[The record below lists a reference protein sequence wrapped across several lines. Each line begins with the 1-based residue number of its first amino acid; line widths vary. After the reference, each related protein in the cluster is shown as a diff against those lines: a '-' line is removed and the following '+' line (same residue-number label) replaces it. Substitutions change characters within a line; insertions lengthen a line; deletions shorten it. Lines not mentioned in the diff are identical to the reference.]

1 MSEILSIF
9 PTASPVY
16 SVVRQGSQKK
26 EIEEIE
32 SIISEGMNEN
42 IWQSQPSP
50 FNGNSSS
57 VNKNILD
64 LYFQELRIFCE
75 THIRKYVEG
84 VICPLNKSLEF
95 FITQSWLNVNKPNTA
110 HEVHVHQNSLISG
123 VYYFTND
130 CIIRFRKPFQQSQ
143 QTIHIEPDPE
153 ALNLWNSFIR
163 DYITLNSKERS
174 LILFPSWLQHEV
186 PINTSSSDRIS
197 ISFNVFVRGNIGN
210 KETPNYL
217 ELK

>member
-1 MSEILSIF
+1 MSDTLSIF
-9 PTASPVY
+9 PAASPVY
-16 SVVRQGSQKK
+16 SVIRQASRR
-26 EIEEIE
+26 EEREEIE

-64 LYFQELRIFCE
+64 SYFPELRLFCE
-75 THIRKYVEG
+75 GHIRKYVEG

-95 FITQSWLNVNKPNTA
+95 YITQSWLNVNKPNTA
-110 HEVHVHQNSLISG
+110 HEVHVHRNSLISG

-130 CIIRFRKPFQQSQ
+130 NIIRFRNPFQQSQ
-143 QTIHIEPDPE
+143 QVIHIEPDPE
-153 ALNLWNSFIR
+153 ALNLWNSFTR
-163 DYITLNSKERS
+163 DYITLNSKEKS

-197 ISFNVFVRGNIGN
+197 ISFNVFVRGDLGN
-210 KETPNYL
+210 KETTNYL